1 MLMVDPDYSDV
12 SQYTALS
19 LFTKAILVLAGR
31 KHVFQPRQTVS
42 MAWNLNPN

>member
-1 MLMVDPDYSDV
+1 MLMVDPDYSNV

-31 KHVFQPRQTVS
+31 NMFSNPSRQ
-42 MAWNLNPN
+42 